1 MSLLSVEDVTMRFGG
16 LVANERVSFRVEEGQ
31 ILSVIGPNGAGKTTL
46 FNAITG
52 IYRPTE
58 GRVLFQG
65 AEVVRRFSTA
75 ALLRALAVGAVTA
88 VAAVVLLN
96 STPLWQAAISAPYV
110 YGEAFPWGDAVRA
123 AWRTLAELPAA
134 WGAVPAAIAFL
145 VGTAAA
151 LVLWRNGR
159 RTPEL
164 IARAGIARTFQNIR
178 LFGEMTLLE
187 NVLVGMHGRLSTG
200 YWTSL
205 LRLPSYW
212 RERRHAAERAM
223 ELLHF
228 VELDDRAFEPARGL
242 PYGLQR
248 RLEIAR
254 ALASRPRL
262 LLLDEPA
269 AGMNPTETVELMEL
283 IRRIRAG
290 GTTVLLIEHHMR
302 VVMGISDR
310 IVVLNFG
317 RRIAEG
323 TPEEIRRDPACIEAY
338 LGKEGGAWLHAHRG
352 PRRRHDRR
360 HPDRVAPPGGP
371 GGTRSRQACAMHE
384 QPEATRDRRPRL

>member
-1 MSLLSVEDVTMRFGG
+1 MSLLEVHGVTMRFGG
-16 LVANERVSFRVEEGQ
+16 LVANEDVSFAVQPGQ
-31 ILSVIGPNGAGKTTL
+31 IFAVIGPNGAGKTTL

-52 IYRPTE
+52 IYQPTA
-58 GRVLFQG
+58 GRVLFAG
-65 AEVVRRFSTA
+65 REIARRLDGVTIVRAIVAGLLTSVGVVLAVNASDLWSTA
-75 ALLRALAVGAVTA
+75 IDANYTYGQPFPYDQAVLSLLASVRDLPWMWGTLPALLGFALGM
-88 VAAVVLLN
+88 AA
-96 STPLWQAAISAPYV
+96 S
-110 YGEAFPWGDAVRA
+110 
-123 AWRTLAELPAA
+123 
-134 WGAVPAAIAFL
+134 
-145 VGTAAA
+145 
-151 LVLWRNGR
+151 LVLWRSQR
-159 RTPEL
+159 RTPDL
-164 IARAGIARTFQNIR
+164 IARTGIARTFQNIR

-338 LGKEGGAWLHAHRG
+338 LGKEDLG
-352 PRRRHDRR
+352 
-360 HPDRVAPPGGP
+360 
-371 GGTRSRQACAMHE
+371 
-384 QPEATRDRRPRL
+384 

>member
-223 ELLHF
+223 ELLRF

-338 LGKEGGAWLHAHRG
+338 LGKEDLG
-352 PRRRHDRR
+352 
-360 HPDRVAPPGGP
+360 
-371 GGTRSRQACAMHE
+371 
-384 QPEATRDRRPRL
+384 